1 MRTETNHTQSGSS
14 ATRTR
19 IARPVAVAFLAAA
32 VALALGVT
40 PAHAVTRTAKKPTK
54 TTAKPKIPLPGT
66 PCVERG
72 VNFPGTALDCVNV
85 PARGLQWR
93 VRGTVRNPFRP
104 GEAVEVYSIESS
116 RYRVSLTDWDS
127 DITEE
132 SRAQGV
138 DLAVPGVAFLAY
150 RVSSTLLLSGGAKA
164 ANRASEATAPFAY
177 VIGPTVRERSSL
189 SLSQVP
195 RDSAQA
201 DLPAC
206 RNGGIQDGFADP
218 VGKDQLETL
227 QPGETGWNGF
237 CKEVPT
243 EQSPN
248 VVVELNAFNAPGGPN
263 AKTAVSLYFT
273 GIPR

>member
-1 MRTETNHTQSGSS
+1 MRTETNHIRSGGS

-32 VALALGVT
+32 VALAVS
-40 PAHAVTRTAKKPTK
+40 PANGVTRTAKKSTK

-72 VNFPGTALDCVNV
+72 VNFPGTALDCVSV

-93 VRGTVRNPFRP
+93 VRGTVRNPYRP

-138 DLAVPGVAFLAY
+138 DLTVPGVAFLAY
-150 RVSSTLLLSGGAKA
+150 RVSSTLLVSGGAKA

-177 VIGPTVRERSSL
+177 VIGPTVRESSSL

-195 RDSAQA
+195 RESAQA

-218 VGKDQLETL
+218 IGKDRLETL

-243 EQSPN
+243 DQSPN
-248 VVVELNAFNAPGGPN
+248 VVVELNAYNAPGGPN
-263 AKTAVSLYFT
+263 AKTAVSFYFT
-273 GIPR
+273 GLPR